1 MPVLN
6 KTVESNWAGNYH
18 YRAAG
23 IHHPESVDEL
33 KALVASSDKVR
44 ALGSRHSFNA
54 IADTAGILV
63 CLDRLPS
70 AITIDEEALTVTV
83 GAGVLYGTLATDLA
97 RRGFALHN
105 LASLPHISVAGA
117 IATGTHGSGD
127 AQGNLA
133 TAVVG
138 LGFVDAQ
145 GHVRTVSRGT
155 TPDFAGYVVGLGALG
170 IVTEVTLRIEP
181 LFTVAQHV
189 YMDLP
194 WAEVVADLGTVTSA
208 AYSVSLFTDWR
219 GETVGQAWFKE
230 RLDGMGPAAWPAAL
244 FGGTAATAP
253 MHPLPGVSADNCT
266 EQLGVGGP
274 WANRL
279 AHFRMDYLPSNGDE
293 IQSEYLVG
301 REHAVEAITAMRAL
315 SDTISPLLLVS
326 EIRTV
331 AADDLWLS
339 ANYGR
344 DGIGLHLTWKRDQ
357 AAVEAVLP
365 AIEAALAP
373 FAARPHWGK
382 VFAAGAAELAPLYPK
397 FADFK
402 TLAAQLD
409 PSGKFRN
416 EFLERTVFADC
427 GK

>member
-1 MPVLN
+1 MPVQQ

-18 YRAAG
+18 YGAAG

-33 KALVASSDKVR
+33 RELVSGAEKIRS
-44 ALGSRHSFNA
+44 LGTRHSFNA
-54 IADTAGILV
+54 IADSAGILV
-63 CLDRLPS
+63 SLDRMPA
-70 AITIDEEALTVTV
+70 AITVDDEAMTVTV
-83 GAGVLYGTLATDLA
+83 GAGVRYGTLATELA
-97 RRGFALHN
+97 GRGYALHN

-117 IATGTHGSGD
+117 VATATHGSGD

-133 TAVVG
+133 TAVVE
-138 LGFVDAQ
+138 LSFVDAE
-145 GHVRTVSRGT
+145 GRFRTVSRVT
-155 TPDFAGYVVGLGALG
+155 TADFAGYVVSLGALG
-170 IVTEVTLRIEP
+170 IVTELTLRIEP

-189 YMDLP
+189 YVDLP
-194 WAEVVADLGTVTSA
+194 WEEVLEDLRKVTSA

-230 RLDGMGPAAWPAAL
+230 RLDSSAPAAWPERL
-244 FGGTAATAP
+244 FGGTAATEA
-253 MHPLPGVSADNCT
+253 MHPLPGVSAENCT
-266 EQLGVGGP
+266 EQLGVEGT
-274 WANRL
+274 WANGL
-279 AHFRMDYLPSNGDE
+279 AHFKMDYLPSNGDE
-293 IQSEYLVG
+293 IQSEYLLG
-301 REHAVEAITAMRAL
+301 REHAVEAINAMRAL

-326 EIRTV
+326 EVRTI
-331 AADDLWLS
+331 AADDLWMS

-357 AAVEAVLP
+357 AALEAVLP

-382 VFAAGAAELAPLYPK
+382 VFTSGTAELAPLYPR

-402 TLAAQLD
+402 ALATRLD

-416 EFLERTVFADC
+416 EFLERTVFSD
-427 GK
+427 